1 MKPCSPHSQQ
11 STLGGWSVENLQLH
25 WACCRGEG
33 LQRQGW
39 LAAALPTCTWVC
51 LCKDRTGWNEG
62 AAMSITSKWEKQT
75 FLWSVVSVIFSRVTH
90 SLRKFLTRMRATQA
104 KQSHPASG
112 YSVFPP
118 LCSPFPIKMTSS
130 GFAVHQHYCYDIWE
144 LMMSK
149 SVPLPASW
157 SIAGLCG
164 RAGPG
169 LDSALSWIK
178 FTVVLG
184 SLKWIP
190 PHRWTWL
197 CSTWSC
203 PAPSGLCVL
212 TTLCRSAPPVGRTT
226 CSRCSHNIPT
236 SKAWLLIWTK
246 SLTQFIML
254 LLWAVKRVLFVH
266 MCTLH

>member
-90 SLRKFLTRMRATQA
+90 SLRKFPTRMRATQA

-112 YSVFPP
+112 YSVF
-118 LCSPFPIKMTSS
+118 SPSVFPISYK
-130 GFAVHQHYCYDIWE
+130 DD
-144 LMMSK
+144 L
-149 SVPLPASW
+149 L
-157 SIAGLCG
+157 
-164 RAGPG
+164 
-169 LDSALSWIK
+169 
-178 FTVVLG
+178 
-184 SLKWIP
+184 
-190 PHRWTWL
+190 WL
-197 CSTWSC
+197 CCAST
-203 PAPSGLCVL
+203 
-212 TTLCRSAPPVGRTT
+212 
-226 CSRCSHNIPT
+226 
-236 SKAWLLIWTK
+236 
-246 SLTQFIML
+246 L
-254 LLWAVKRVLFVH
+254 LLWHMGVDDEQVSSPPRLMEHCWPVWASWPGVRLCFVLDQVYSCAWFIKVDSPSQMNMAVQHLVLP
-266 MCTLH
+266 CSQWTLCSHDTVPLGTTCWPYYMQQMFP